1 MTMYKTKH
9 AEIRQQQRG
18 IKDETVDLLF
28 QYGKKV
34 HKNDG
39 TAILCF
45 PRKIQSKVEKEHM
58 GIKNLKNAYVV
69 IQIKQ
74 NRVLTIG
81 HRYKKSLLH

>member
-9 AEIRQQQRG
+9 AKIRQQQRG
-18 IKDETVDLLF
+18 IKDETVDLLL

-45 PRKIQSKVEKEHM
+45 PRKIKSKVEKEHL
-58 GIKNLKNAYVV
+58 GIKNLKNAYAV
-69 IQIKQ
+69 IQVKH
-74 NRVLTIG
+74 NRILTMG